1 MRAPLLEPFRE
12 FRHTYVV
19 KIVEEHGCASSGS
32 PVDVVD
38 GATTESGT
46 RAAVLRSLLE
56 GGPVT
61 AGDLADRLG
70 LSAAGVRRHLE
81 ALLEAEQIE
90 VVPAGRA
97 RTSRSRGRPAK
108 TFRISE
114 SGRERFSH
122 SYGELASAAIDHI
135 AQIAGPEAVADFA
148 RKRARAMVAEVAANQ
163 PVPDGAQVIAKA
175 HELAD
180 ALRSDGFVTT
190 VRPVIGPDGGEV
202 HGVQICQH
210 HCPIAAV
217 AGHHPEFCDAEAEEF
232 SRIVGTH
239 VQRLAT
245 IANGDSVCTTHIPFP
260 ATSGDGKQNGPSSVD
275 TDGARAA
282 GVASDA
288 PPEVT
293 SETSSASDAP
303 GAQPVPVTVTTFEKG
318 HE

>member
-1 MRAPLLEPFRE
+1 M
-12 FRHTYVV
+12 
-19 KIVEEHGCASSGS
+19 KILEEHNGTSPAS
-32 PVDVVD
+32 PVDAAD
-38 GATTESGT
+38 GAATESGT

-56 GGPVT
+56 DGPET

-81 ALLEAEQIE
+81 ALLDADQIE
-90 VVPAGRA
+90 VVVSAGA
-97 RTSRSRGRPAK
+97 RSARGRGRPAK

-114 SGRERFSH
+114 SGRARFSH
-122 SYGELASAAIDHI
+122 GYGELASAAIDHL
-135 AQIAGPEAVADFA
+135 AEIAGPEAVASFA
-148 RKRARAMVAEVAANQ
+148 RKRARAMVADVVPNDTT
-163 PVPDGAQVIAKA
+163 PDGAQVIAKA

-190 VRPVIGPDGGEV
+190 VRPVVGPGGNDDV

-210 HCPIAAV
+210 HCPIASV

-260 ATSGDGKQNGPSSVD
+260 AANAEGKESDSPSVEKDGVHA
-275 TDGARAA
+275 TE
-282 GVASDA
+282 VASNATPTVPSGTAVA
-288 PPEVT
+288 PA
-293 SETSSASDAP
+293 AS
-303 GAQPVPVTVTTFEKG
+303 GTQPVPVTVTTFEKG

>member
-1 MRAPLLEPFRE
+1 M
-12 FRHTYVV
+12 
-19 KIVEEHGCASSGS
+19 KIVEEHGAASSGS
-32 PVDVVD
+32 PVDAID
-38 GATTESGT
+38 GASTESGT

-61 AGDLADRLG
+61 AGELADRLG

-90 VVPAGRA
+90 VVPAGPARA
-97 RTSRSRGRPAK
+97 SRSRGRPAK
-108 TFRISE
+108 AFRISD

-135 AQIAGPEAVADFA
+135 AQIAGPDAVAEFA
-148 RKRARAMVAEVAANQ
+148 RKRARDMVAEVAANQ
-163 PVPDGAQVIAKA
+163 PAPSGEQVIAKA

-190 VRPVIGPDGGEV
+190 VRPVIGPGTDGEV

-210 HCPIAAV
+210 HCPIASV

-260 ATSGDGKQNGPSSVD
+260 SLPADDKGHGKKDESSSVD
-275 TDGARAA
+275 TDGVRAA
-282 GVASDA
+282 GVAFDA
-288 PPEVT
+288 QPEVT

>member
-1 MRAPLLEPFRE
+1 M
-12 FRHTYVV
+12 
-19 KIVEEHGCASSGS
+19 KIVEERRCASSGV
-32 PVDVVD
+32 PGDATD

-61 AGDLADRLG
+61 AGDLAGRLG
-70 LSAAGVRRHLE
+70 LTAAGIRRHLE

-90 VVPAGRA
+90 VVPAGR
-97 RTSRSRGRPAK
+97 SRGSRGRGRGRPAK

-114 SGRERFSH
+114 SGRERFST

-135 AQIAGPEAVADFA
+135 ARIAGPEAVADFA
-148 RKRARAMVAEVAANQ
+148 RARARAMVAEVTPNATT
-163 PVPDGAQVIAKA
+163 PDGAQVIAKA
-175 HELAD
+175 HELAA

-190 VRPVIGPDGGEV
+190 VRPVVGPGGDGEV

-210 HCPIAAV
+210 HCPIASV

-232 SRIVGTH
+232 ARLVGTH

-260 ATSGDGKQNGPSSVD
+260 AGGADGKHNDPSSVD
-275 TDGARAA
+275 NDGVRGVETLSQVSAA
-282 GVASDA
+282 PDA
-288 PPEVT
+288 
-293 SETSSASDAP
+293 A
-303 GAQPVPVTVTTFEKG
+303 GAQPAPATATTFEKG